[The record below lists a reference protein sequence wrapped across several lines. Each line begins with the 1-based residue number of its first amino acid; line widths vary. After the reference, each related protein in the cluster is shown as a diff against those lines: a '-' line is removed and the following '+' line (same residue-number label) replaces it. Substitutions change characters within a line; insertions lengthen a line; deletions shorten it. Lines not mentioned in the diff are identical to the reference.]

1 MKYYKVN
8 QIKDSNYIINIPK
21 IKKEEVENNLAIVK
35 QINKNDLSIFL
46 NFYEEPFQI
55 VSDDLKQSIERIDES
70 LIYKPIAI
78 TDIKVNFSKLYWI
91 LNLDMIV
98 LNMSDRNLSIPL
110 EKRKKIFKVK
120 KGMFEHVIAD
130 IDIVELILQ
139 KSFMDIDFEEV
150 QIYD

>member
-1 MKYYKVN
+1 MN